1 MKTTPLLQTWSI
13 DLPPSSQLRQAVL
26 GRSLVL
32 FLGLA
37 LGFFCLQASA
47 ATVVVTAQ
55 NFSFTPS
62 AVTIAV
68 GDSVSF
74 NNAGGEHNVTGYNPA
89 PPPERFCG
97 TALMGQG
104 PICLVTFT
112 NTGVFQYRCVPHSSG
127 SGGFAMASSPGEGRW
142 PRSVTAADVNG
153 DGMVDLISANAGG
166 GAGDTL
172 SVLFN
177 VQLPQLTIV
186 RTGANVI
193 LSWPTN
199 VAGFD
204 STGYTVQST
213 PSLVSPAVW
222 STSSPT
228 PVVIAGRNTVTN
240 PITGARQ
247 FYRLVQ

>member
-1 MKTTPLLQTWSI
+1 MKPTPPLLLCSA
-13 DLPPSSQLRQAVL
+13 DLPPSTQLRKAVR
-26 GRSLVL
+26 GSSLVL
-32 FLGLA
+32 SLGLA

-97 TALMGQG
+97 TTLMGSG

-127 SGGFAMASSPGEGRW
+127 SG
-142 PRSVTAADVNG
+142 TNLT
-153 DGMVDLISANAGG
+153 GMIGS
-166 GAGDTL
+166 
-172 SVLFN
+172 
-177 VQLPQLTIV
+177 I
-186 RTGANVI
+186 
-193 LSWPTN
+193 
-199 VAGFD
+199 
-204 STGYTVQST
+204 
-213 PSLVSPAVW
+213 
-222 STSSPT
+222 
-228 PVVIAGRNTVTN
+228 TVTSLLASAAVTPAS
-240 PITGARQ
+240 PIRFPAAS
-247 FYRLVQ
+247 